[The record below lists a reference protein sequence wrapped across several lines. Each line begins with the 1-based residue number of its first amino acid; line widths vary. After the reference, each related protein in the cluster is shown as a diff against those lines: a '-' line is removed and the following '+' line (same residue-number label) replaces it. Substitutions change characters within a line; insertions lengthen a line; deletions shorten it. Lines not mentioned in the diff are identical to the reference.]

1 MATGLRRQATNTTNA
16 MSVIYMLSQ
25 MNKSLRGQSVAH

>member
-1 MATGLRRQATNTTNA
+1 MGTGLRRQSISTTNA